1 MHGDEGGHG
10 RIDNTLRDVLR
21 VDPDGVGIHV
31 MSNVA
36 DQHQTAP
43 GQRQFAAGGLRDLP
57 ELVGVDKGDA
67 DRALR

>member
-36 DQHQTAP
+36 DQRRTAP
-43 GQRQFAAGGLRDLP
+43 QAASVAAGG
-57 ELVGVDKGDA
+57 GFW
-67 DRALR
+67 